1 MQSEKRSN
9 IETIDQLNSKIT
21 ILTGEVKLMQ
31 SDKET
36 GEQSLQFH
44 VFFDHETCQ
53 TKISTGTKLSNGR
66 RVESMQSE
74 LDQCQSGYQEAVI
87 IRKELDLCLDELTD
101 EQNSKEQ
108 LFQNLRNAQGN
119 ITTLKDD
126 KEKLQ
131 GQLNSE
137 KAENENLRNRIQQLE
152 NENPRFRSESSQ
164 NQLEMSDKVRGLT
177 NENENLQSS
186 LDMCQKNLIK
196 KYTMPY
202 ICRFLAA

>member
-9 IETIDQLNSKIT
+9 IEMIDQLNSKIT
-21 ILTGEVKLMQ
+21 ILTGEVKLLQ

-36 GEQSLQFH
+36 GETSLQFL
-44 VFFDHETCQ
+44 VFLYQ
-53 TKISTGTKLSNGR
+53 TKISTGTKLINGR

-87 IRKELDLCLDELTD
+87 IRKELDLCRDELTN

-131 GQLNSE
+131 VQLNSE
-137 KAENENLRNRIQQLE
+137 KAENVNLRNRIQQLE
-152 NENPRFRSESSQ
+152 NEKARIQSESSQ
-164 NQLEMSDKVRGLT
+164 NQLEISDKVRDLT
-177 NENENLQSS
+177 KENQDLQSS
-186 LDMCQKNLIK
+186 LDMCH
-196 KYTMPY
+196 P
-202 ICRFLAA
+202 LAAKTNKGL